1 MRDEEEFNQV
11 NKRRWWERREDIAGR
26 GNNMAK
32 SKEIRVNQAYKEK
45 EPSMLRNGMQRC
57 VG

>member
-1 MRDEEEFNQV
+1 M